1 VAALMAASTALG
13 SETKLEF
20 VFILWLCYLM
30 FCFIYMFYFMS
41 NDSVLFVCMFLFVLF
56 YVFGLFVWLSLLIVR
71 WFMLLCV

>member
-1 VAALMAASTALG
+1 MVML
-13 SETKLEF
+13 F
-20 VFILWLCYLM
+20 DVFIL
-30 FCFIYMFYFMS
+30 FICFFML